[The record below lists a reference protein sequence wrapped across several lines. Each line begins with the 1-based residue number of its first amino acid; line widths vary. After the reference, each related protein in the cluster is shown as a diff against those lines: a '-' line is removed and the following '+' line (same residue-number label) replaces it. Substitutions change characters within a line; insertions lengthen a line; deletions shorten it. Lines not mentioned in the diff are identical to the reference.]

1 MMPRRAIFVDRDGTL
16 CERNESVAAR
26 EPLRP
31 VPSAAAAI
39 RRFNNHGW
47 QVVVVTDQPG
57 IAFDDFDEDV
67 LAETHE
73 QLRLL
78 LLEEGARVD
87 GIYHCPHHP
96 EGKIERYRR
105 KCGCRRPGTALFERA
120 RDEMGIDLANSF
132 FFGDSAEALRAADA
146 CGVKAVLVRNGQDSL
161 HDAAEWALQG
171 HTPSVVPAS

>member
-1 MMPRRAIFVDRDGTL
+1 MPRRAIFFDRDGTL
-16 CERNESVAAR
+16 CEQDRSVAAR

-39 RRFNNHGW
+39 RRFNSHGW
-47 QVVVVTDQPG
+47 QVVVLTDQPG
-57 IAFDDFDEDV
+57 IAFGDFDEDA

-78 LLEEGARVD
+78 LLAEGARLD

-105 KCGCRRPGTALFERA
+105 ECDCRRPGTALFERA

-132 FFGDSAEALRAADA
+132 FFGGSADALRAAAA
-146 CGVKAVLVRNGQDSL
+146 CGLKAVRVHNGRDSL
-161 HDAAEWALQG
+161 DDAAERALRG
-171 HTPSVVPAS
+171 HAPSVVPA